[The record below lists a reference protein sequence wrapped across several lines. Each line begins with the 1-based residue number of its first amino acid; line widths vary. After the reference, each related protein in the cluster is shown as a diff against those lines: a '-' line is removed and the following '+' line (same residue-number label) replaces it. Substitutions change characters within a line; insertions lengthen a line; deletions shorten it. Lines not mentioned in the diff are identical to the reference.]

1 MLEFGEKL
9 DFIEGVDNIAVRN
22 VLDRETNKHSDSFI
36 EFLLGTKMC
45 IINGRVQGKMIT
57 HM

>member
-22 VLDRETNKHSDSFI
+22 VLDRETNKHSLNFYLAQKCVLLMV
-36 EFLLGTKMC
+36 EFK
-45 IINGRVQGKMIT
+45 VK
-57 HM
+57 